1 MINEEAV
8 RKSRKAQ
15 QILDDE
21 ILSLALNKIEN
32 DALWQFK
39 SSKPADTAMR
49 ESAYNKI
56 RSVEDLRTELAKLI
70 DDGKVA
76 QRAIER
82 AQKN

>member
-39 SSKPADTAMR
+39 SSKPADTATR